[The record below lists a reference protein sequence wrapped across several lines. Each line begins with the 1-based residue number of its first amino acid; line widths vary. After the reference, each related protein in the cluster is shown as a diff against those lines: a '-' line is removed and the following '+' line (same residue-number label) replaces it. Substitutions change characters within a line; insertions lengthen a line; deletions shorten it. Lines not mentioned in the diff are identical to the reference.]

1 VNVDKRVKDALRKT
15 LGISGPI
22 EDDWKLGEDLAI
34 DDMDEAFVVGEL
46 EDEFGIVL
54 NEESTEW
61 ALCKTVV
68 DVVTLVTAKLET
80 QAIKKGGKQK

>member
-1 VNVDKRVKDALRKT
+1 MNVNNRVKDVLRKT

-46 EDEFGIVL
+46 EEEFGIVL
-54 NEESTEW
+54 NEESIDW
-61 ALCKTVV
+61 VACKTVAN
-68 DVVTLVTAKLET
+68 VVALVTTKLEQ
-80 QAIKKGGKQK
+80 QAINKGGKAK